1 MLEFFGFIG
10 FLVMI
15 FFFVYPLLLGAR
27 VKELKGRLKEL
38 ESRIDELE
46 SEKFVSVSKETQKT
60 QGPVREKK
68 STLTTLP
75 PPVPEFPKKR
85 EPSPI
90 LEPADSAPS
99 RSLASFWKSPLWEK
113 IEKSLAQN
121 WTGIF
126 GTVILVMGV
135 GFLGIYAALKM
146 SPFLRFLMVLGIA
159 GGLFA
164 CSIYLSTREFWKQI
178 AYWLRSAAGAVVLF
192 ACLGSVSF
200 QGMKWVETESLG
212 LLLVLLGVFV
222 NLSLAWFASFQKFAS
237 LHIVLSLLAL
247 AILPMTDLVYGVA
260 IGVSVFGLFLSYRSQ
275 WEYHLIYS
283 VLSFAAINFLY
294 REHVFSS
301 GASPESVGRMYGMIG
316 TLLVGSVSVLVHYRK
331 VYSSQKF
338 DKFAFLSHFISWFA
352 TAIGFAFYATG
363 SKWNAPILVLAAIF
377 VFLHARRARTVG
389 IRWLYL
395 TDTLVSLGIACLGV
409 VFLSRWELHYLSVN
423 LILSFLFFSF
433 FFVASE
439 EKEKTLMRVGG
450 ALLHFSLFFFLV
462 LLWFYKTEEN
472 GDLRSFLCFST
483 SLGMISLSLAIQIL
497 DSTRYSDRLNSW
509 DDIYGLSEKLKVSPA
524 GILCGFLVSAL
535 CFETAGG
542 IRDLWILSCLGILLL
557 FLRQRTNWNGLG
569 MGMFPFTIAIHF
581 LVFSSWENIGE
592 VDRFLRALPVIFF
605 CFSAIPLSK
614 IRGADAGE
622 RYLSQPGVILF
633 SLHLALQIFV
643 LGNPTSSFLP
653 GIVWLL
659 FSLFYLE
666 FYRFLIEKKGSLSIG
681 WKRGFSEAAPIWASF
696 ALVFAGLFL
705 GAHILV
711 HLQSEF
717 SVGFLKVRLLVQIFA
732 ICAFVYWASSSFP
745 LVEEN
750 PIWFRNCLPLFW
762 ELALVVLI
770 TAVSLEVPN
779 TWLPVAWILLAFL
792 TEAVSR
798 TALSVS
804 RFHFYSL
811 VLFWLSCGH
820 TAFLSSS
827 NATPSIFWADQ
838 EWVGGLVSL
847 FFQTGYLI
855 LIYLR
860 PSFLPQSSEGF
871 PLLVDRFAG
880 KIDSRVN
887 MMIFYPLF
895 ITVALFLFWSFDTA
909 FLTLLWMTEVFVVFL
924 VGLFLRESH
933 FRYVS
938 LTAMMLCLLRLIFWD
953 LSKSST
959 ITRAFVFLGVGGIL
973 ILMNTLYGKYKVSE
987 GKKSDVQ

>member
-1 MLEFFGFIG
+1 MLEFFGFVG
-10 FLVMI
+10 FLVLV
-15 FFFVYPLLLGAR
+15 FFFVYPLLLGVR

-38 ESRIDELE
+38 ENRIDELE
-46 SEKFVSVSKETQKT
+46 SGKFVSVPKEVPKPQT
-60 QGPVREKK
+60 PVREKK
-68 STLTTLP
+68 STLTTSSP
-75 PPVPEFPKKR
+75 PASVFPEKR

-90 LEPADSAPS
+90 LEPADSS
-99 RSLASFWKSPLWEK
+99 TIRFYTSFWKSSLWEK

-126 GTVILVMGV
+126 GTIILVMGV

-260 IGVSVFGLFLSYRSQ
+260 IGVSVFGLFLSYRFK

-301 GASPESVGRMYGMIG
+301 GADPESIGRMYGMIG

-331 VYSSQKF
+331 IYSSLAF
-338 DKFAFLSHFISWFA
+338 DKLAFLSHFASWFA

-377 VFLHARRARTVG
+377 VFLHARRARAAG

-395 TDTLVSLGIACLGV
+395 TDTLVSLGIAFLGV
-409 VFLSRWELHYLSVN
+409 IFLSRWELHYLSIN
-423 LILSFLFFSF
+423 LILGFLFFSF

-439 EKEKTLMRVGG
+439 EREETLTRVGG
-450 ALLHFSLFFFLV
+450 ALLHFSLFFFLI
-462 LLWFYKTEEN
+462 LLWFFKTEEN
-472 GDLRSFLCFST
+472 GDLRSFLCLST
-483 SLGMISLSLAIQIL
+483 SLGMISLSLMTQVL
-497 DSTRYSDRLNSW
+497 DSIRYSDRSNSW
-509 DDIYGLSEKLKVSPA
+509 DDIYGFSKKLKVSPA
-524 GILCGFLVSAL
+524 GILCGFLLSAL
-535 CFETAGG
+535 CFETAGE
-542 IRDLWILSCLGILLL
+542 IRDLWVLSCLGILLL
-557 FLRQRTNWNGLG
+557 FLRQRTDWNGLG
-569 MGMFPFTIAIHF
+569 IGIFPFAIAVH
-581 LVFSSWENIGE
+581 LLAFSSWENLGA
-592 VDRFLRALPVIFF
+592 VDRFLRVLPVIVF

-614 IRGADAGE
+614 IRGIDSGDK
-622 RYLSQPGVILF
+622 YLSQPGVVLF

-666 FYRFLIEKKGSLSIG
+666 LYRFLMGKKGDSFSG
-681 WKRGFSEAAPIWASF
+681 WKRGFSEAAPIWAFF
-696 ALVFAGLFL
+696 ALVFVGLFL

-732 ICAFVYWASSSFP
+732 ICAFVYWACTTVSS
-745 LVEEN
+745 EEKN

-770 TAVSLEVPN
+770 TAVSLEVPS

-792 TEAVSR
+792 TEAVSK
-798 TALSVS
+798 TVFSVS

-827 NATPSIFWADQ
+827 NVTPSLFWADQ
-838 EWVGGLVSL
+838 EWVGGLISL

-860 PSFLPQSSEGF
+860 PSFRPQSSEGF
-871 PLLVDRFAG
+871 PFLVDRFAE
-880 KIDSRVN
+880 KIEARVN

-933 FRYVS
+933 FRYAS